1 MQTSADRRPN
11 GQIARSAVSA
21 VTNAHSAAYNGSME
35 QLMNWQTLSTY
46 GGAVLATATV
56 TQFLKE
62 FGVLKRVPTR
72 LLSYG
77 IALLLLLLSTQF
89 TIGLTWANALTC
101 VVNAAMVS
109 LAGNGAYDAVVYTK
123 NCIDC
128 GKQGN
133 PPSCNKTE

>member
-1 MQTSADRRPN
+1 
-11 GQIARSAVSA
+11 
-21 VTNAHSAAYNGSME
+21 
-35 QLMNWQTLSTY
+35 MNWQTLSTY

-89 TIGLTWANALTC
+89 TIGLTWANALTS

-123 NCIDC
+123 TAAISLKDVASVPNATTQLTWVCRSIC
-128 GKQGN
+128 AAHSRRYSSN
-133 PPSCNKTE
+133 

>member
-1 MQTSADRRPN
+1 
-11 GQIARSAVSA
+11 
-21 VTNAHSAAYNGSME
+21 ME
-35 QLMNWQTLSTY
+35 QLMNWQALSTH
-46 GGAVLATATV
+46 GGAVLATAMV

-89 TIGLTWANALTC
+89 TIGLTWANALIC
-101 VVNAAMVS
+101 LINAAMVS

-128 GKQGN
+128 SHRSN
-133 PPSCNKTE
+133 PPPGGDKTE

>member
-1 MQTSADRRPN
+1 
-11 GQIARSAVSA
+11 
-21 VTNAHSAAYNGSME
+21 ME

-46 GGAVLATATV
+46 GGAVLATAMV

-89 TIGLTWANALTC
+89 TIGLIWANALIC
-101 VVNAAMVS
+101 LINAAVVS
-109 LAGNGAYDAVVYTK
+109 LAGNGAYDAVVYAK

-128 GKQGN
+128 GKHSN
-133 PPSCNKTE
+133 PPPGGKTK